1 MMADD
6 PLMAGD
12 VFTHAEAYYASE
24 KTTLVALC
32 DIDRSKLEDAGN
44 RWTVSDLFEDAASMM
59 AKAAPEIV
67 SICTPT
73 NTHLQIAQQLADS
86 RTPPKAILCEKPLA
100 SALADAERL
109 VAMAEEKE
117 IVLATIYMR
126 RYAENFRALKKVLDS
141 GELGKIQAVSGWY
154 IGGAFHNGTHWFDM
168 LRFLVGEVTAV
179 HGLNM
184 LGETGADPTLDVAL
198 WTEAG
203 ALATLRACDANKY
216 TLFEMDIVAE
226 SGRVQIDDSGH
237 SITVSRAAPSP
248 RYTGYTELQ
257 PSGID
262 FGHRRNLM
270 LNAVEDAV
278 DAVTLGHAPACT
290 GGDGV
295 AALRIADAAA
305 RSVKHG
311 RVIELTR

>member
-12 VFTHAEAYYASE
+12 VFTHAEAYCTSD
-24 KTTLVALC
+24 KTSLVALC
-32 DIDRSKLEDAGN
+32 DIDRNKLEDAGN
-44 RWTVSDLFEDAASMM
+44 RWTVSELFQDAASMM
-59 AKAAPEIV
+59 SEAAPEIV

-73 NTHLQIAQQLADS
+73 NTHIEVARQLLDS

-100 SALADAERL
+100 STLSDAEIL
-109 VAMAEEKE
+109 VAKAKEKG

-126 RYAENFRALKKVLDS
+126 RYAENFRALKKLLHS

-154 IGGAFHNGTHWFDM
+154 MGGTFHNGTHWFDM
-168 LRFLVGEVTAV
+168 LRFLVGEVVQLHA
-179 HGLNM
+179 LNT
-184 LGETGADPTLDVAL
+184 LGESGDDPTFDVAM
-198 WTEAG
+198 WTEGG
-203 ALATLRACDANKY
+203 ALATLRACDSKKY

-226 SGRVQIDDSGH
+226 RGRAQITDSGH
-237 SITVSRAAPSP
+237 AISLSRSAPSA

-278 DAVTLGHAPACT
+278 DAVTLEHEPACT
-290 GGDGV
+290 GADGL

-311 RVIELTR
+311 EVIKLNR